1 MSVKRARELIAS
13 AMKTL
18 QDAGVELADVG
29 EPPVEKK
36 AVFEVLAP
44 KSLLNHVAALNDAK
58 RPIME
63 IYPDPSSPP
72 SKRIRYNMG
81 DRVSVK
87 KETVKADGG
96 GLWYEV
102 LSHPEID
109 EKLYISADD
118 GELLE

>member
-1 MSVKRARELIAS
+1 MSVKRARELIAN
-13 AMKTL
+13 AIKTL
-18 QDAGVELADVG
+18 QDAGVELVDVG

-44 KSLLNHVAALNDAK
+44 KSLLNHVAALNNAK

-63 IYPDPSSPP
+63 IYPSPSSKP
-72 SKRIRYNMG
+72 SERIRYNMG

-87 KETVKADGG
+87 EGTVKADGG
-96 GLWYEV
+96 SVWYEV

-109 EKLYISADD
+109 EKLFINADD